1 MAHTAT
7 KKKAPGTKKKAGAV
21 KTIKEKSVKAAPKKT
36 GAKGTAEKKSAPAKS
51 TAKTKARTSARKPA
65 TKRSFKKDIMESL
78 ESEKKRLLNDLNEK
92 LKTESDTGKFETS
105 DIYDIASTERERE
118 LSLTLGDRE
127 RQRLIEIDKALERLG
142 DKEYGLCEECGEDIG
157 EERLR
162 ALPFTRLCIECKS
175 KFERQNLGRT
185 RIEEPAV
192 GMVDRAE
199 PEDEEF

>member
-1 MAHTAT
+1 MVKTDT
-7 KKKAPGTKKKAGAV
+7 KKKKTSGAKKKAGAGKTV
-21 KTIKEKSVKAAPKKT
+21 KKKSVKAAPKKT
-36 GAKGTAEKKSAPAKS
+36 GAKGTAAKKSAPSKGAGKS
-51 TAKTKARTSARKPA
+51 TARKPA

-78 ESEKKRLLNDLNEK
+78 ESERVRLLKDLNEK
-92 LKTESDTGKFETS
+92 LKSESDTGKFETS

-127 RQRLIEIDKALERLG
+127 RQRLIEIDNALERLG
-142 DKEYGLCEECGEDIG
+142 EKEYGLCEECSEEIG

-175 KFERQNLGRT
+175 KFERQNRVRA
-185 RIEEPAV
+185 RIDEPAV
-192 GMVDRAE
+192 GMIDRAE